1 MHLASIYWLVTF
13 FFMLSLTANAESFQP
28 YEAGAYPIKS
38 RIQTINNLIKAIDA
52 RLAAQDISSEEKQ
65 LCLNCLKQYS
75 AEKEQLEVDLE
86 AGKKISQLP
95 GISYLSGTAEHE
107 CAKGLPHHSS

>member
-1 MHLASIYWLVTF
+1 MHLASTYWLVTF
-13 FFMLSLTANAESFQP
+13 CFILSLTASAESFQP

-38 RIQTINNLIKAIDA
+38 RIQTINNIIKAIDA
-52 RLAAQDISSEEKQ
+52 RLAAHDISSEEKQ
-65 LCLNCLKQYS
+65 LRLNCLKQYS
-75 AEKEQLEVDLE
+75 AQKEQLE

-95 GISYLSGTAEHE
+95 GITYLSEAAENE

>member
-1 MHLASIYWLVTF
+1 MNLASIHWLVTF
-13 FFMLSLTANAESFQP
+13 CFMLSLTASAESFQP

-38 RIQTINNLIKAIDA
+38 RIQTINNLIKAIDE

-65 LCLNCLKQYS
+65 LRLNCLEKYS
-75 AEKEQLEVDLE
+75 AEKEQLEADLE

-95 GISYLSGTAEHE
+95 GITYLSEAAEHE
-107 CAKGLPHHSS
+107 CAKGLTHHSS

>member
-1 MHLASIYWLVTF
+1 MHLASISWLVTF
-13 FFMLSLTANAESFQP
+13 CFMLSLTASAESFQP

-38 RIQTINNLIKAIDA
+38 RIQTINNLIKAIDE

-65 LCLNCLKQYS
+65 LRLNCLEQYS
-75 AEKEQLEVDLE
+75 AEKEQLEADLE

-95 GISYLSGTAEHE
+95 GITYLSDAAEHE